1 MDNKA
6 WMFLLFVLIVFLGM
20 AYMQQAAV
28 TKPVAPPTP
37 REYDGKISGQWVAEI
52 EEEGLVT
59 AGTLADTDSDGKYD
73 QLTLSFA
80 AGDIKYA
87 RNVRPAYFVIEVDDH
102 IKDLKIEGDKVS
114 DAIDLTVD
122 KESIGIVYTDPEEA
136 KDTLSI
142 TEAEVEKD
150 GDFSFKIPV
159 DTYDVDVDEIYVGL
173 NFKLVS
179 EPASN
184 VSATKIYDITVEARE
199 ADSDYDEFGLTVYA
213 EYTAS

>member
-1 MDNKA
+1 
-6 WMFLLFVLIVFLGM
+6 
-20 AYMQQAAV
+20 MQQAAV